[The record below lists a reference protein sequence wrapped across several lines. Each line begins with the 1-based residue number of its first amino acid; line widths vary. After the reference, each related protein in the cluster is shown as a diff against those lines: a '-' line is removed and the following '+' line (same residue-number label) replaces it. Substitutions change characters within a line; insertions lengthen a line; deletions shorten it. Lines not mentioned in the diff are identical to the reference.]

1 MPKYVL
7 DKVGITIRRG
17 ASPKMWPTGAP
28 CLNLTPKETSLY
40 YVQET
45 KIFNSARNRCSA
57 PKKGKDNA

>member
-1 MPKYVL
+1 MPKTVL
-7 DKVGITIRRG
+7 DTVGITIRRG
-17 ASPKMWPTGAP
+17 ASPRMWPTGAP

-45 KIFNSARNRCSA
+45 KIVNSAKKRYSE

>member
-7 DKVGITIRRG
+7 DTVGITIRRG
-17 ASPKMWPTGAP
+17 ASPRMWPTWAP

-45 KIFNSARNRCSA
+45 KIFNSAKDRYRVS
-57 PKKGKDNA
+57 KKGNDNA

>member
-1 MPKYVL
+1 MLKVVL

-17 ASPKMWPTGAP
+17 ASPRMWPTGAP

-45 KIFNSARNRCSA
+45 KIFNSAKDRYSA
-57 PKKGKDNA
+57 PKKGNDNA